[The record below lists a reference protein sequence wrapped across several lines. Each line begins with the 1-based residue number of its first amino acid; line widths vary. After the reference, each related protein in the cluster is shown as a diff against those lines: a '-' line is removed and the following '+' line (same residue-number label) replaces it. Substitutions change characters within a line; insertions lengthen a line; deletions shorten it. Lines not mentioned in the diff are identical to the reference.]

1 MQVQAQAQTCVMQ
14 AVRVSGT
21 IRKAE
26 EEAIR
31 RAKADITKAKVQ
43 NVTGE
48 KDGLDELLASLIK
61 DDGSKG
67 VGDGVEK
74 MAGTEDSMEDEDE
87 DEDIEDA

>member
-14 AVRVSGT
+14 VVRVSGT